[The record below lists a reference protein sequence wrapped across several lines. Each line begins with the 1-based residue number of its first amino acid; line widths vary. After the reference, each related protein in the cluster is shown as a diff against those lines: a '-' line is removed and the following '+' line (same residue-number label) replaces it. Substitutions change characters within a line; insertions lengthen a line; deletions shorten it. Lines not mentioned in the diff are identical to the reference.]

1 LGAVQHSVGVGS
13 RGCRGNGASGSA
25 TQTWHPAAA
34 PGRRRGKPRPPG
46 FFPASC
52 APPSLSYF
60 FTPSIF
66 GGGDGFGLGSS
77 SPRGRRRN
85 REACWG
91 LESYR
96 WPARVWRSR
105 DGRQV
110 AIPRGV
116 SSITRHQH
124 NKRQPWGQRE
134 LAASPLSPSRRRHGE
149 EDRGKKRWREKKR
162 LTDGPHM

>member
-91 LESYR
+91 WSLIGGRLGFGGLEMDDR
-96 WPARVWRSR
+96 WRFREACQASR
-105 DGRQV
+105 DTSTTSGSHGASASSRPPPCLHRGDVTGRKTE
-110 AIPRGV
+110 G
-116 SSITRHQH
+116 
-124 NKRQPWGQRE
+124 KRDG
-134 LAASPLSPSRRRHGE
+134 
-149 EDRGKKRWREKKR
+149 EKKK
-162 LTDGPHM
+162 G